1 MQSHAQQNVLKNPLV
16 RHPDRD
22 EKTAQACE
30 KGRSKV
36 KLALNPRR
44 FHNTVST
51 TSLYESIHQKNIAF
65 LREGDILVDPYLRD
79 SVPDL
84 RRGISLI
91 IPLSRIS
98 ENYERAT
105 QVLRGQEPG
114 QYYYPSADLHITVF
128 DLISAHPRYLPSAAL
143 DDTFVSLANEA
154 LATFNRFY
162 VTFKGIVFSR
172 EAGLLTGYD
181 NGSVIALREKIRAH
195 LPQYGIANTERYES
209 KSVHATFV
217 RFRKALT
224 HPSLFADVIESCREV
239 EIGEEPIQSIS
250 LVEHDWYN
258 RKISTRTIKTFPLK

>member
-1 MQSHAQQNVLKNPLV
+1 MPVMKNGPKPAQKAKARLKL
-16 RHPDRD
+16 
-22 EKTAQACE
+22 T
-30 KGRSKV
+30 
-36 KLALNPRR
+36 LNPRR
-44 FHNTVST
+44 FDNPMNT
-51 TSLYESIHQKNIAF
+51 TSLYESIHQKNIAC
-65 LREGDILVDPYLRD
+65 LREGNILVDPYLRD

-91 IPLSRIS
+91 IPLIHIAK
-98 ENYERAT
+98 NYERAT
-105 QVLRGQEPG
+105 QVLRKQEPG

-128 DLISAHPRYLPSAAL
+128 DLISAHPRYSQSAAL
-143 DDTFVSLANEA
+143 DDTFVSLANEV
-154 LATFNRFY
+154 LATFSSFY

-181 NGSVIALREKIRAH
+181 NGSVVALREKIRAH

-217 RFRKALT
+217 RFRKALIQ
-224 HPSLFADVIESCREV
+224 PSLFADVIESCREV

>member
-1 MQSHAQQNVLKNPLV
+1 MQPHAQQNVLKNPLV

-36 KLALNPRR
+36 KLTLNPRR

-51 TSLYESIHQKNIAF
+51 TSLYESIHQKNIACI
-65 LREGDILVDPYLRD
+65 RKGDILVDPYLRD

-91 IPLSRIS
+91 IPLSRIA

-105 QVLRGQEPG
+105 QVLRRQEPG
-114 QYYYPSADLHITVF
+114 QYYYPAADLHITVF
-128 DLISAHPRYLPSAAL
+128 DLISAHPLYSSNAAL
-143 DDTFVSLANEA
+143 DDTFVSLASEV

-181 NGSVIALREKIRAH
+181 NGSVVALREKIRAH

-224 HPSLFADVIESCREV
+224 HPNLFADILETCRQI
-239 EIGEEPIQSIS
+239 EIGEESIQSIS

-258 RKISTRTIKTFPLK
+258 RRIATRTIKTFMLE